1 MYFFSFLRISFL
13 YLCHPCGTVSLHAD
27 TILRKHGVHQCLKC
41 LVVVKAR
48 KPRLEQSRLCSCH
61 WGVTL
66 KFPCHS
72 LSHWFIFCSQE
83 RLQTP
88 TSIWVLPKQS
98 ALSPYHPPLP
108 LNSASNQTVQEP
120 TGALPHL
127 RSCTCFSPPS
137 PVLFP
142 VLQVATSIAPPPK
155 SWQY

>member
-1 MYFFSFLRISFL
+1 MGNVNTWAIIVKNILIPYLFIMFHSFKKIWKGLCISFPFCV
-13 YLCHPCGTVSLHAD
+13 YPSFYFCHPCGTVSLHAD
-27 TILRKHGVHQCLKC
+27 TILREHGVHQCLKC

-88 TSIWVLPKQS
+88 TSIWVLPK
-98 ALSPYHPPLP
+98 
-108 LNSASNQTVQEP
+108 
-120 TGALPHL
+120 
-127 RSCTCFSPPS
+127 
-137 PVLFP
+137 
-142 VLQVATSIAPPPK
+142 
-155 SWQY
+155 